1 MKHQTDDCV
10 RMFVPT
16 RPPPGVV
23 VSAAQTERHQGEVP
37 LLINTDTVVPS
48 S

>member
-1 MKHQTDDCV
+1 MTVSGCNAGP
-10 RMFVPT
+10 FVPT